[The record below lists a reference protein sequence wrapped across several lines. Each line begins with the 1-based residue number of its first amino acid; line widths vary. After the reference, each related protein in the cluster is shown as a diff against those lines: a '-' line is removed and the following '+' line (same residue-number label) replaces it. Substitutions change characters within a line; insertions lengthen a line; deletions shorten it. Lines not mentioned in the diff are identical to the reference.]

1 MEERGLSGREAI
13 AKGAIEARVNLVT
26 GCPGPHGQEVIEYL
40 VSTGKR
46 LSLHW
51 SVNEK
56 VAVETAL
63 GASIAGARSLVCLH
77 GINLALDPLITI
89 NLLGIRGGMVILCED
104 DPGAWYSQN
113 EQDSRLLGPF
123 AELPL
128 LEPASPGEGREMILE
143 SYRLSEKVGLPVLI
157 RVTPN
162 FYMAEEAIPPAVKI
176 PTPSRPAVSL
186 EREIR
191 WVASPVSVL
200 ENHNRLHQRIQRVK
214 EEFELSPFNRVLGYG
229 EKGIIAAGFVF
240 NKLMEVLG
248 GETDHHFPLLKLS
261 TLHPLPENSLKDFL
275 TNTEEVLILEE
286 NEPFV
291 ETRMRELSYQMEE
304 GVRLWGKLT
313 GHVPREGELFK
324 WEIEEILSNY
334 LPEFTPK
341 GTFFPYQEQK
351 ERPTQEGFCLSCPYL
366 LVFKALAELREREGE
381 FLIVGDVGCVMK
393 ANLHPQRMLDVNLSP
408 GSSIGLASGIS
419 RVSGQRKVVALIGD
433 SSFFHSGINGLI
445 DVAYNQGDLLI
456 IIMDNSVAAGS
467 GLHPHPGTGRNAW
480 GEKAPKLDIE
490 DLLIASGFSY
500 VRVADLESYPEMK
513 TLLQEALNQEGSRAV
528 ILRKPC
534 PLI

>member
-1 MEERGLSGREAI
+1 MEERVLSGREAI
-13 AKGAIEARVNLVT
+13 ARGAIEAGVGLVT
-26 GCPGPHGQEVIEYL
+26 GCPGPHGQEVIDYL
-40 VSTGKR
+40 VSAEEK
-46 LSLHW
+46 LPLHW
-51 SVNEK
+51 AVNEK

-63 GASIAGARSLVCLH
+63 GASLAGARSLVCLH

-128 LEPASPGEGREMILE
+128 LEPASPGEGREMILD

-162 FYMAEEAIPPAVKI
+162 FYLAEETLPSAVKI
-176 PTPSRPAVSL
+176 PPPPRPAPSP
-186 EREIR
+186 EREMR

-200 ENHNRLHQRIQRVK
+200 ENHNLLHQRIRRVR
-214 EEFELSPFNRVLGYG
+214 EEFELSPFNQVLGYG
-229 EKGIIAAGFVF
+229 KKGIIAAGFVF

-248 GETDHHFPLLKLS
+248 GETDHQFRLLKLS
-261 TLHPLPENSLKDFL
+261 TLHPLPENQVKDFL
-275 TNTEEVLILEE
+275 TSTEEVLILEE

-291 ETRMRELSYQMEE
+291 ETRIRELSYQMEE
-304 GVRLWGKLT
+304 RVRLWGKLT

-324 WEIEEILSNY
+324 WEIEEILGDY
-334 LPEFTPK
+334 LTEFTPR

-351 ERPTQEGFCLSCPYL
+351 ERPTQEEFCLSCPYL

-381 FLIVGDVGCVMK
+381 FLLVGDVGCIMK
-393 ANLHPQRMLDVNLSP
+393 ANLPPQKMLDVNLSP
-408 GSSIGLASGIS
+408 GSSITLASGMS
-419 RVSGQRKVVALIGD
+419 KVSGQRKVVALIGD
-433 SSFFHSGINGLI
+433 SSFFHSGINGVI

-456 IIMDNSVAAGS
+456 IVMDNSVAAGS
-467 GLHPHPGTGRNAW
+467 GLHPHPGTGRNLW
-480 GEKAPKLDIE
+480 GEKVPKLDIE
-490 DLLIASGFSY
+490 DFLIASGLSY
-500 VRVADLESYPEMK
+500 VRVTELESYPETK
-513 TLLQEALNQEGSRAV
+513 ALLQEALNREGLRAV
-528 ILRKPC
+528 IVRKPC